1 MRKKRKEKTEE
12 PVKPEDQMAKLNED
26 KPDEKKLF
34 FDFVTGSLEV
44 KKDDGKNENNIVVD
58 QIYKDGFFN
67 RDTYLTPLRGI

>member
-1 MRKKRKEKTEE
+1 MSKKGKEKKEQPVNPEE
-12 PVKPEDQMAKLNED
+12 QMAKLKEE

-58 QIYKDGFFN
+58 QIYKDGFFSMA
-67 RDTYLTPLRGI
+67 L